1 MLRIKDLKT
10 LRKLKYNN
18 KLNETALVEENH
30 ILYKWD
36 GKVWETV
43 GHTGINAS
51 LYQINQAIYT
61 SMPAMIE
68 EDIQKGKEVI
78 RTFCENTDGSIYFAL
93 MNREDY
99 DFTMFHAGFG
109 GQEPKI
115 EDAIIEL
122 LQSRGELKDI
132 DLTEEGKISPQG
144 VECWITKDKISKVY
158 YLFNYQEGVIECQ

>member
-10 LRKLKYNN
+10 LRKLKHNN
-18 KLNETALVEENH
+18 KENETALVEENH
-30 ILYKWD
+30 NLYKWNGD
-36 GKVWETV
+36 SWDII
-43 GHTGINAS
+43 GHTGVDTS

-61 SMPAMIE
+61 SLPAMIE
-68 EDIQKGKEVI
+68 EDIQKGRETI
-78 RTFCENTDGSIYFAL
+78 RKFCEAQDGAIYFVL
-93 MNREDY
+93 MNRENY

-115 EDAIIEL
+115 EDAVIDL

-132 DLTEEGKISPQG
+132 DLTEEGKVSPQG
-144 VECWITKDKISKVY
+144 VECWVTKDKTSKVY